1 VSGSSSPPQLY
12 ALYMDKIYIYLK
24 SQNKKNGGTG
34 EGEPKYGL
42 LPMIIGSIV
51 LPVRLLM
58 TEWAAEREMS

>member
-1 VSGSSSPPQLY
+1 
-12 ALYMDKIYIYLK
+12 MDKIYIYLK
-24 SQNKKNGGTG
+24 NQNKKNGGTG

-42 LPMIIGSIV
+42 PPMIIGSIV